1 MMVVVVEIDHE
12 SHGDDDGNGEF
23 CGDNSVAVGGVLLVV
38 MVEVEMM
45 DRCDNNGGDDG
56 DGKNR

>member
-1 MMVVVVEIDHE
+1 MEIDHE